1 MIASKIA
8 IAIAVIITITVFVVF
23 VGDIISTIVAVIGLD
38 DDVVFVGDAV
48 IVRSK
53 SQSQTPRPPIRIYLS
68 TFTFF

>member
-8 IAIAVIITITVFVVF
+8 ITIAVIITIIVFVVF
-23 VGDIISTIVAVIGLD
+23 VGDIISTILVVIVV
-38 DDVVFVGDAV
+38 DVVFVGDAV

>member
-8 IAIAVIITITVFVVF
+8 IAIAVIITIIVF
-23 VGDIISTIVAVIGLD
+23 VGDIISIVVVSFVVD
-38 DDVVFVGDAV
+38 VVVFVGDAV